1 MHIERIEL
9 TNFRNYEKLKLNN
22 LGNINIIIG
31 DNGIGKTSIIESIYV
46 ASTARTFKSN
56 DEAVMIRNNADYFK
70 VKLEVSDHEKIKK
83 LDYVLTSDGKKTKI
97 NGKLKKKISDYIFQF
112 KVILFSPDELKIIKE
127 SPTTRRNYLNVSLSQ
142 VNKTYIKLLNNY
154 NILIKNKNEYLKK
167 MFINSNMDTMYLDVL
182 DKKIAEL
189 GLEIYNIR
197 EDYVEKIN
205 KKIKRIFKKFKKN
218 DSVFIE
224 YESQFQNKSLNEILA
239 MFKKNRNYEETI
251 GFTKIGVH
259 KDDLIFLHNGK
270 NAKEYSSQ
278 GIQKLILLSLKMA
291 EMEVLVND
299 YYESP
304 VLLLDD
310 LFSELD
316 IVNQNNI
323 INSLSNE
330 VQVFITTT
338 DIKNVKPNLI
348 KKAYIIDLNGG
359 KENERQL

>member
-1 MHIERIEL
+1 MHIEKIEL

-22 LGNINIIIG
+22 LDNINIVIG
-31 DNGIGKTSIIESIYV
+31 DNGIGKTSIIESVYV

-56 DEAVMIRNNADYFK
+56 DESVMIRNNTDYFK
-70 VKLEVSDHEKIKK
+70 VKIDISDQGKLKK
-83 LDYVLTSDGKKTKI
+83 LDYILTSEGKKTKI

-112 KVILFSPDELKIIKE
+112 KVILFSPDEIKIIKE

-142 VNKTYIKLLNNY
+142 INKTYIKLLNNY

-167 MFINSNMDTMYLDVL
+167 MFINSNMDTLYLDIL
-182 DKKIAEL
+182 DKKIAEV

-197 EDYVEKIN
+197 KDYVDKIN
-205 KKIKRIFKKFKKN
+205 KKIKHIFKKFRKN
-218 DSVFIE
+218 DDIFIR
-224 YESQFQNKSLNEILA
+224 YESQFENKSLEEILL

-251 GFTKIGVH
+251 GFTKIGIH
-259 KDDLIFLHNGK
+259 RDDLIFLHNGK

-291 EMEVLVND
+291 ELEVLVND

-316 IVNQNNI
+316 IVNQNSI
-323 INSLSNE
+323 INNLSNK

-338 DIKNVKPNLI
+338 DLKNVKPNLI
-348 KKAYIIDLNGG
+348 KKANIINLNGG
-359 KENERQL
+359 RENERL

>member
-1 MHIERIEL
+1 MHIEKIEL
-9 TNFRNYEKLKLNN
+9 TNFRNYEKFKLSN
-22 LGNINIIIG
+22 LGDINIIIG

-46 ASTARTFKSN
+46 SSIARTFKSN
-56 DEAVMIRNNADYFK
+56 DETVMIKYNSDYFK
-70 VKLEVSDHEKIKK
+70 VKIEINDHEKIKK
-83 LDYVLTSDGKKTKI
+83 LDYVLTSNGKKTKI

-112 KVILFSPDELKIIKE
+112 KVVLFSPDELKIIKE
-127 SPTTRRNYLNVSLSQ
+127 SPMVRRNYLNVSLSQ

-167 MFINSNMDTMYLDVL
+167 MFINSNMDVKYLDIL
-182 DKKIAEL
+182 DEKIAEL
-189 GLEIYNIR
+189 GLDIYNIR
-197 EDYVEKIN
+197 KEYVEKIN
-205 KKIKRIFKKFKKN
+205 RKIKRIFKKFKKDDN
-218 DSVFIE
+218 VFIE
-224 YESQFQNKSLNEILA
+224 YVSQFENKSISQIVT

-259 KDDLIFLHNGK
+259 KDDLIFLHNEK

-278 GIQKLILLSLKMA
+278 GIQKLILLSLKLA

-316 IVNQNNI
+316 IINQNSI
-323 INSLSNE
+323 INNLSRE

-338 DIKNVKPNLI
+338 DIKNVKPSLI
-348 KKAYIIDLNGG
+348 KKANIIDLNGG
-359 KENERQL
+359 EDNGR

>member
-1 MHIERIEL
+1 MHIEKIEL
-9 TNFRNYEKLKLNN
+9 TNFRNYEKLKLSN
-22 LGNINIIIG
+22 LGDINIIIG

-46 ASTARTFKSN
+46 SSIARTFKSN
-56 DEAVMIRNNADYFK
+56 DETVMIRYNSDYFK
-70 VKLEVSDHEKIKK
+70 VKIEIKDHEKIKK
-83 LDYVLTSDGKKTKI
+83 LDYVLTLNGKKTKI

-127 SPTTRRNYLNVSLSQ
+127 SPMVRRNYLNVSLSQ

-167 MFINSNMDTMYLDVL
+167 MFINSNMDATYLDIL
-182 DKKIAEL
+182 DEKIAEL
-189 GLEIYNIR
+189 GLDIYNIR
-197 EDYVEKIN
+197 KEYVEKIN
-205 KKIKRIFKKFKKN
+205 RKIKRIFKKFKKDDN
-218 DSVFIE
+218 VFIE
-224 YESQFQNKSLNEILA
+224 YVSQFENKSISQILT

-259 KDDLIFLHNGK
+259 KDDLIFLHNQK

-278 GIQKLILLSLKMA
+278 GIQKLILLSLKLA

-316 IVNQNNI
+316 IINQNSI
-323 INSLSNE
+323 INNLSRE

-338 DIKNVKPNLI
+338 DIKNVKPSLI
-348 KKAYIIDLNGG
+348 KKANIIDLNGG
-359 KENERQL
+359 EDNGR

>member
-1 MHIERIEL
+1 MHIEKIEL
-9 TNFRNYEKLKLNN
+9 TNFRNYEKLKLSN
-22 LGNINIIIG
+22 LGDINIIIG

-46 ASTARTFKSN
+46 SSIARTFKSN
-56 DEAVMIRNNADYFK
+56 DETVMIKYNSDYFK
-70 VKLEVSDHEKIKK
+70 VKIEINDHEKIKK
-83 LDYVLTSDGKKTKI
+83 LDYVLTSNGKKTKI

-112 KVILFSPDELKIIKE
+112 KVVLFSPDELKIIKE
-127 SPTTRRNYLNVSLSQ
+127 SPMVRRNYLNVSLSQ

-167 MFINSNMDTMYLDVL
+167 MFINSNMDVKYLDIL
-182 DKKIAEL
+182 DEKIAEL
-189 GLEIYNIR
+189 GLDIYNIR
-197 EDYVEKIN
+197 KEYVEKIN
-205 KKIKRIFKKFKKN
+205 RKIKRIFKKFKKDDN
-218 DSVFIE
+218 VFIE
-224 YESQFQNKSLNEILA
+224 YVSQFENKSISQIVT

-259 KDDLIFLHNGK
+259 KDDLIFLHNEK

-278 GIQKLILLSLKMA
+278 GIQKLILLSLKLA

-316 IVNQNNI
+316 IINQNSI
-323 INSLSNE
+323 INNLSRE

-338 DIKNVKPNLI
+338 DIKNVKPSLI
-348 KKAYIIDLNGG
+348 KKANIIDLNGG
-359 KENERQL
+359 EDNGR

>member
-1 MHIERIEL
+1 MHIEKIEL
-9 TNFRNYEKLKLNN
+9 TNFRNYEKLKLSN
-22 LGNINIIIG
+22 LGDINIIIG

-46 ASTARTFKSN
+46 SSIARTFKSN
-56 DEAVMIRNNADYFK
+56 DETVMIKYNSDYFK
-70 VKLEVSDHEKIKK
+70 VKIEINDHEKIKK
-83 LDYVLTSDGKKTKI
+83 LDYVLTSNGKKTKI

-112 KVILFSPDELKIIKE
+112 KVVLFSPDELKIIKE
-127 SPTTRRNYLNVSLSQ
+127 SPMVRRNYLNVSLSQ

-167 MFINSNMDTMYLDVL
+167 MFINSNMDVKYLDIL
-182 DKKIAEL
+182 DEKIAEL
-189 GLEIYNIR
+189 GLDIYNIR
-197 EDYVEKIN
+197 KEYVEKIN
-205 KKIKRIFKKFKKN
+205 RKIKRIFKKFKKDDN
-218 DSVFIE
+218 VFIE
-224 YESQFQNKSLNEILA
+224 YVSQFENKSISQIVT

-259 KDDLIFLHNGK
+259 KDDLIFLHNEK

-278 GIQKLILLSLKMA
+278 GIQKLILLSLKLA
-291 EMEVLVND
+291 EMKVLVND

-316 IVNQNNI
+316 IINQNSI
-323 INSLSNE
+323 INNLSRE

-338 DIKNVKPNLI
+338 DIKNVKPSLI
-348 KKAYIIDLNGG
+348 KKANIIDLNGG
-359 KENERQL
+359 EDNGR